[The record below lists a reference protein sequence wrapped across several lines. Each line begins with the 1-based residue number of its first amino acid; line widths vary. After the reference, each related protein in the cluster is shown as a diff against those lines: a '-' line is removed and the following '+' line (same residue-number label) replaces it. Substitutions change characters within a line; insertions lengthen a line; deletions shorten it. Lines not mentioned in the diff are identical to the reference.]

1 MISAHRQSGRPQPTL
16 LSVLRRA
23 HLNIALVAV
32 TIVGLSLTLTGA
44 VALLAYANDSLNL
57 VARAISYNVEA
68 AVVFGDRG
76 ATHDAMAS
84 IAATEDV
91 AKATVTD
98 ARGQIIAHWEKPSRS
113 LFATLG
119 RTGMTLLR
127 DHPVVMPITHDGVL
141 VGNVA
146 LSGSGQNLLRFVL
159 SGLLGVVICQVLIVA
174 SAMYLSRRMM
184 ASIVKPL
191 QTLAT
196 VAHAVRR
203 QRDFEQRVPATQII
217 ELNDLGEN
225 FNALLDELDRW
236 QSHLKSENA
245 SLVHKASHDSLT
257 RLPNRA
263 FFENQLTLAIADAA
277 RRGMR
282 AAVLFLDCD
291 RFKAIND
298 NYGHAAGDAVLISIA
313 ARIRAQVRETDT
325 AVRLGGDEFA
335 LLIAPIHDTAVAVS
349 IADDLLAGM
358 QAPMTLPTG
367 ENIVTSLSIGI
378 AIYPDHALDA
388 DALLHKADQAMYR
401 AKSTQR
407 GSRGLAVRIT
417 DS

>member
-1 MISAHRQSGRPQPTL
+1 MTAGRRRPQPTL

-23 HLNIALVAV
+23 HLNIAIVAV

-44 VALLAYANDSLNL
+44 VTLLAYANDSLNL

-68 AVVFGDRG
+68 AVVFGDR
-76 ATHDAMAS
+76 AAAHDALAS

-91 AKATVTD
+91 AEASVTGPGG
-98 ARGQIIAHWEKPSRS
+98 RMIAHWETPSQGT
-113 LFATLG
+113 FAMLSRMSMMLLG
-119 RTGMTLLR
+119 VR
-127 DHPVVMPITHDGVL
+127 PVMMPITHDGAL
-141 VGNVA
+141 IGNVDV
-146 LSGSGQNLLRFVL
+146 SGSGQNVLRFVL

-184 ASIVKPL
+184 TSIVKPL
-191 QTLAT
+191 QTLAA

-203 QRDFEQRVPATQII
+203 QRDFEQRVPATEIT

-236 QSHLKSENA
+236 QAHLKIENA

-263 FFENQLTLAIADAA
+263 FFETQLVLAIADAE

-291 RFKAIND
+291 RFKTIND
-298 NYGHAAGDAVLISIA
+298 GFGHAAGDAVLINVA
-313 ARIRAQVRETDT
+313 TRIKALVRETDL

-335 LLIAPIHDTAVAVS
+335 LLIAPVGDAADAVS
-349 IADDLLAGM
+349 IADVLLARM
-358 QAPMTLPTG
+358 RVPISLPSG
-367 ENIVTSLSIGI
+367 ESIVTSLSIGV

-388 DALLHKADQAMYR
+388 DTLLHKADQAMYR

-407 GSRGLAVRIT
+407 GSRGVAAEVGG
-417 DS
+417 S

>member
-1 MISAHRQSGRPQPTL
+1 MSVRRRRPQPTL

-23 HLNIALVAV
+23 HLNIAIVAV

-44 VALLAYANDSLNL
+44 INLLAYANDSLNL

-68 AVVFGDRG
+68 AVVFGDR
-76 ATHDAMAS
+76 AAAHDALAS

-91 AKATVTD
+91 AEASVIDT
-98 ARGQIIAHWEKPSRS
+98 RGEIIAQWEAPSRGTFTMLS
-113 LFATLG
+113 
-119 RTGMTLLR
+119 RISMSLLR
-127 DHPVVMPITHDGVL
+127 VQPVVMPITHEGAVI
-141 VGNVA
+141 GNVEV
-146 LSGSGQNLLRFVL
+146 SGSGQNLLRFVL
-159 SGLLGVVICQVLIVA
+159 SGVLGVVICQVLIVA

-184 ASIVKPL
+184 NSIVKPL

-203 QRDFEQRVPATQII
+203 QRDFEQRVPAVEIT

-236 QSHLKSENA
+236 QAHLKSENA

-263 FFENQLTLAIADAA
+263 FFESRLALAIADAG

-291 RFKAIND
+291 HFKAIND
-298 NYGHAAGDAVLISIA
+298 GFGHAAGDAVLVNIA
-313 ARIRAQVRETDT
+313 ARIKAQVRETDV

-335 LLIAPIHDTAVAVS
+335 LLLAPIHDVADAVS
-349 IADDLLAGM
+349 IADSLLERM
-358 QAPMTLPTG
+358 RAPITLPSG
-367 ENIVTSLSIGI
+367 ESIVTSMSIGI
-378 AIYPDHALDA
+378 AIYPEHARDA
-388 DALLHKADQAMYR
+388 DTLLHKADKAMYV

-407 GSRGLAVRIT
+407 GTSGVAVQCDESR
-417 DS
+417 

>member
-1 MISAHRQSGRPQPTL
+1 MTAPHRRRVKPQPTL

-23 HLNIALVAV
+23 HLNIAIVAV

-57 VARAISYNVEA
+57 VARAVSYNVEA
-68 AVVFGDRG
+68 AVVFGDRT
-76 ATHDAMAS
+76 ATHDALAS

-98 ARGQIIAHWEKPSRS
+98 PQGQVLAQWERPSHG
-113 LFATLG
+113 LFATLSEK
-119 RTGMTLLR
+119 GMLLLC
-127 DHPVVMPITHDGVL
+127 DHSVVMPITHDGAL
-141 VGNVA
+141 IGNVK

-159 SGLLGVVICQVLIVA
+159 SGLLGVIICQVLIVA
-174 SAMYLSRRMM
+174 SAMFLSRRMTN
-184 ASIVKPL
+184 SIVKPL

-196 VAHAVRR
+196 VAYAVRR
-203 QRDFEQRVPATQII
+203 QRDFERRVPATDII

-236 QSHLKSENA
+236 QTHLKNENA

-263 FFENQLTLAIADAA
+263 FFESQLGLAITDAA
-277 RRGMR
+277 RRRMR
-282 AAVLFLDCD
+282 AAVLYLDCD
-291 RFKAIND
+291 HFKDIND
-298 NYGHAAGDAVLISIA
+298 GFGHAAGDAVLISIA
-313 ARIRAQVRETDT
+313 ARIKAQVRETDL

-335 LLIAPIHDTAVAVS
+335 LLVAPIHDAADAVL
-349 IADDLLAGM
+349 IADNLLARM
-358 QAPMTLPTG
+358 HVPMTLPTG
-367 ENIVTSLSIGI
+367 ESIVTSLSIGI

-407 GSRGLAVRIT
+407 GSRGLAVQVT
-417 DS
+417 GS